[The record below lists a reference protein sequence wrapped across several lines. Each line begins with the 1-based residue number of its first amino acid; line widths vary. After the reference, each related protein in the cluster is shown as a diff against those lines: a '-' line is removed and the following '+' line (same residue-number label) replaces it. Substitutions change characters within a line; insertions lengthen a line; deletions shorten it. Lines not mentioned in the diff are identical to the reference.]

1 MKFTI
6 TKFQTC
12 FMTCKLPD
20 THICNGEEVTDN
32 QTAKVPAIEFHAVCN
47 AVQITVKCPWHS
59 IAVVYNT
66 GIIPL
71 PEVLAAV
78 AQTSFLKDAGA
89 GDVSIEFKDGM
100 VMLRV

>member
-32 QTAKVPAIEFHAVCN
+32 QTAKVPAIEFHAVCD
-47 AVQITVKCPWHS
+47 AVQITVKCPWRDIVAS
-59 IAVVYNT
+59 DSSGAINLATFFSNIGVDNMTIDFT
-66 GIIPL
+66 GNK
-71 PEVLAAV
+71 VL
-78 AQTSFLKDAGA
+78 
-89 GDVSIEFKDGM
+89 
-100 VMLRV
+100 LRRA